1 MISRLYISNYAL
13 IDRLEVDFANG
24 LTIITGET
32 GAGKS
37 IILGALSLILGG
49 RADSAAIRNRDA
61 KTIVEAT
68 FNIAGN
74 DDIRRRLLDAEV
86 DLSEGGDEIIVRREI
101 SANGRSRVFI
111 NDGVTAVATL
121 KDLMSRLVD
130 IHSQHNNMLLSQP
143 TFQLD
148 ILDNLAG
155 NSVLLDDYRS
165 QYKRYR
171 MAAKALEEFN
181 EQYDRSVADLAYIT
195 FQYEQLDKPGL
206 KENEDVELE
215 AQHRVLSN
223 ASEIREALWN
233 VENVLNGEENSVL
246 DSLNTVAA
254 TLEATEPNL
263 TDIAGMSERVHNAII
278 ELKDISQSVSVINA
292 NVTDD
297 PARLQHVEQRLNDI
311 FDLQRKFKVE
321 TVNELIA
328 LREEYASRIENV
340 KNFDD
345 RHDELQAALD
355 AERQKALS
363 LASELSLTRQKA
375 AKAFVEALKPQARTL
390 GMKNLEFEV
399 DIQTVEL
406 GERGTDAVQFL
417 FAFNKNQALMPVKD
431 TASGGEISRLMLT
444 VKSIIARHMNLPTII
459 FDEVDTGVSGEIAAK
474 MGGMMNDIA
483 QRIQVIAITHLPQV
497 AALADSHLRVYKHDT
512 ASETVTAL
520 ETLDAEQHLH
530 EVARMLS
537 AGNVDDAALANARS
551 LIALKQTT
559 I

>member
-143 TFQLD
+143 AFQLD

-155 NSVLLDDYRS
+155 NSGLLDDYRS

-195 FQYEQLDKPGL
+195 FQYEQLEKPGL

-263 TDIAGMSERVHNAII
+263 TDIAGMGERVRDAII
-278 ELKDISQSVSVINA
+278 ELKDISQSVNVINA

-328 LREEYASRIENV
+328 LRDDFAARIENV
-340 KNFDD
+340 KHFDD

-363 LASELSLTRQKA
+363 LASKLSLTRQKA

-399 DIQTVEL
+399 DFQTVEL
-406 GERGTDAVQFL
+406 SERGSDAVQFL
-417 FAFNKNQALMPVKD
+417 FAFNKNEALMPVKD

-483 QRIQVIAITHLPQV
+483 RRIQVIAITHLPQV

-520 ETLDAEQHLH
+520 ETLDAKQHLR

-551 LIALKQTT
+551 LIALKRTT